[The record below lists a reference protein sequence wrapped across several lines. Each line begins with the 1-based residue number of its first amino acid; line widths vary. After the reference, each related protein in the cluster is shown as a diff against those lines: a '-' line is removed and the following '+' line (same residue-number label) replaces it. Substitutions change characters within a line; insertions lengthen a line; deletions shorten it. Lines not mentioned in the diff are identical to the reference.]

1 MPARSS
7 PNRQD
12 CAGTCGRK
20 MVGWAYGEWLV
31 IRGCQVWMC
40 WQCQVKRRDKMARAA
55 ARVIPT
61 EPVQIPLTELAEF
74 F

>member
-1 MPARSS
+1 M
-7 PNRQD
+7 
-12 CAGTCGRK
+12 
-20 MVGWAYGEWLV
+20 MVGWAYGEWV
-31 IRGCQVWMC
+31 EMIGGKVWMC

-55 ARVIPT
+55 AKVLPM